1 MDRLV
6 GNRIWW
12 SRLALGLSLAT
23 LTGCAS
29 TALQHEVA
37 HATYSDLPR
46 ELQKVS
52 HPLYRVEPPD
62 ILLIEAVNAVRPS
75 HTVLRT
81 GDVLFVSL
89 ANPEPLEPIAPDV
102 NPIEAQYQTELQAR
116 SKLID
121 AEYVV
126 QPSGAVDLGPVYGEV
141 PVAGLTVAQAE
152 QAIRNH
158 LTAYAVDE
166 QGQPTGI
173 LNPLV
178 TVTLPNLAAPQA
190 IQGEHLVRPDGTV
203 ALGIYGAVHVAGRT
217 MPEIRACIESHLS
230 RFVQDPDISV
240 DVLAYNSK
248 VVYVITDGGG
258 YGEQVARLPVT
269 GNETVLDAVSQIQGL
284 SQVSSKRIWVARPAP
299 AGTECAQVLDVR
311 WKEITQEGITDTNY
325 QLFPGD
331 RIYIQADHMITFD
344 NFLAKTLAPFERIL
358 GVTLLTNGT
367 VRALEGQQGSGG
379 GFGGGF

>member
-1 MDRLV
+1 MSDHLS
-6 GNRIWW
+6 GIRIWGP
-12 SRLALGLSLAT
+12 RLALGLGL
-23 LTGCAS
+23 LPVCGCAT
-29 TALQHEVA
+29 TALKHEVT
-37 HATYSDLPR
+37 HATYSNLPR

-52 HPLYRVEPPD
+52 HPSYRVEPPD
-62 ILLIEAVNAVRPS
+62 ILLIEAVNAVRPA
-75 HTVLRT
+75 HTVLRS
-81 GDVLFVSL
+81 GDVVTITL
-89 ANPEPLEPIAPDV
+89 ANPEPLDPIAPDV
-102 NPIEAQYQTELQAR
+102 NPIEAQYQAQIEAR

-121 AEYVV
+121 SEFVV
-126 QPSGAVDLGPVYGEV
+126 QPDGTVSLGPIYGAV

-152 QAIRNH
+152 QAVRDH
-158 LTAYAVDE
+158 LSRYAVDE

-173 LNPLV
+173 RDPLV
-178 TVTLPNLAAPQA
+178 TLTMPNLAAPQA
-190 IQGEHLVRPDGTV
+190 IEGEHLVRPDGTV
-203 ALGIYGAVHVAGRT
+203 SLGIYGAVHVAGRSL
-217 MPEIRACIESHLS
+217 PEVRACIESHLS
-230 RFVQDPDISV
+230 QFVQDPDINV
-240 DVLAYNSK
+240 DMLAYNSK

-258 YGEQVARLPVT
+258 YGEEVVRLPVT

-358 GVTLLTNGT
+358 GVTLLTNST
-367 VRALEGQQGSGG
+367 VRSIEGQPNSGFGSG
-379 GFGGGF
+379 F